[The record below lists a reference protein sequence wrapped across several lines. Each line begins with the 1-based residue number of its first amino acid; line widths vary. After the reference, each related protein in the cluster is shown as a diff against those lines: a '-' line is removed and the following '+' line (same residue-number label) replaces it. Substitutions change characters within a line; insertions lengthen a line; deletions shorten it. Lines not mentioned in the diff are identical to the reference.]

1 MEKKKSKNSTD
12 KDIKELKGKKKKQA
26 KWKNSEKMDP
36 TSTRED
42 QKLHD
47 FIGREAKRGRKMKT
61 ITVRKK
67 NIYMNH
73 YIINFGNHM
82 AAIARTLESYMVVLS
97 S

>member
-36 TSTRED
+36 NSTRED

-47 FIGREAKRGRKMKT
+47 FIGREAKRGRKMKR
-61 ITVRKK
+61 IRAIEDDDEYSEKKIGKKKKRK
-67 NIYMNH
+67 
-73 YIINFGNHM
+73 
-82 AAIARTLESYMVVLS
+82 
-97 S
+97 

>member
-1 MEKKKSKNSTD
+1 MQNQLETGTQERAFMEKKKSKNSTD

-47 FIGREAKRGRKMKT
+47 FIGREAKRGRKMKR
-61 ITVRKK
+61 IRAIEDDDEYSEKKIGKKKKRK
-67 NIYMNH
+67 
-73 YIINFGNHM
+73 
-82 AAIARTLESYMVVLS
+82 
-97 S
+97 